1 MAEVAQLAIG
11 EDVKSLLAPSNTA
24 GYKCVTWNQSSKSNP
39 YEVHIWQQGS
49 KVLLGSF
56 ASKYEAAIAY
66 TQHMHEYSGG
76 AMEGGLPNNAAEK
89 LDGDECCRSGSL
101 PGRNR
106 SLEPTVESSTSRR
119 VGVEAAKA
127 SSGACKE
134 SNTISQK
141 SPHKAKL
148 EAKSMARAEGLTLAM
163 APCSQTGYRG
173 VSRSGRRFEARVSVA
188 GVKSE
193 LAREKRAIWT
203 RRRWRCA
210 RVLKEGSIGTDLSQ
224 QSSDCAERACAL
236 VLVPGDMHVQPDSSQ
251 RPSPELVFQRDTSI
265 ALARHTALALTA
277 AAFPIKKPRR
287 DPCMLR
293 AENGRWDREDR
304 EDWESMAMNR
314 EKFEVAVDRKTK
326 MDVPRMLSRLRSC
339 GR

>member
-1 MAEVAQLAIG
+1 MALARRKARLEKSEATAESSRSSSATASDTKRGNKRTNHGAILQPESKVTVNQLSRSMKSVSNRSSTPSSRGSRTSSPVERRDMRVHSQSKPNRPSPKMASIGRSPSPLCVESPLHQQSNRPSLLSYSESSSQPATQMNSAPSPKDPSIAIG
-11 EDVKSLLAPSNTA
+11 PEHQVTDMPDVTPAFVGKPPAPPPL
-24 GYKCVTWNQSSKSNP
+24 CFCQ
-39 YEVHIWQQGS
+39 
-49 KVLLGSF
+49 
-56 ASKYEAAIAY
+56 
-66 TQHMHEYSGG
+66 
-76 AMEGGLPNNAAEK
+76 
-89 LDGDECCRSGSL
+89 
-101 PGRNR
+101 
-106 SLEPTVESSTSRR
+106 
-119 VGVEAAKA
+119 
-127 SSGACKE
+127 
-134 SNTISQK
+134 
-141 SPHKAKL
+141 
-148 EAKSMARAEGLTLAM
+148 
-163 APCSQTGYRG
+163 
-173 VSRSGRRFEARVSVA
+173 
-188 GVKSE
+188 
-193 LAREKRAIWT
+193 KRAIWT

-326 MDVPRMLSRLRSC
+326 MDVPRLLSRLRSC